1 MRNPD
6 HGVPCTFCIEMDDVS
21 FEPIQ
26 TAFAAHSRRG
36 WLEDLAQCHALAALP
51 DTRDGAVGSGTP
63 LEALGCKRTC
73 FSGFRYS
80 ARKRPIRRL
89 ALSSSARE
97 AQQRQFGIQ

>member
-6 HGVPCTFCIEMDDVS
+6 QGVPCTFCIEMDDVS
-21 FEPIQ
+21 LEPIQ
-26 TAFAAHSRRG
+26 TAFAALSRRG

-63 LEALGCKRTC
+63 PEALGCKRTC

-89 ALSSSARE
+89 ALSISARE
-97 AQQRQFGIQ
+97 AQQR